1 MEENKTIV
9 TVVTPTYNREKEIV
23 NLYKSLCLQ
32 TNQNFLWMVID
43 DGSTD
48 STEGFIKSLDNGFH
62 GFTIKYI
69 KKDNGGKHT
78 ALNIAF
84 EIVNTELLFI
94 VDSDDVLT
102 PQAIET
108 VVNDWGK
115 YHDYQLCGIS
125 YLRGYPD
132 GIPIGDL
139 FPKDNLIDS
148 FAKVRI
154 NQHIEGD
161 KAEVWVTNY
170 LKGFC
175 FPVFPGEKFIGE
187 NYIWLQVSKLANMLF
202 RNEVIYQTQYLEG
215 GLTKLGRPL
224 RIKCPHGG
232 MASSLVV
239 MSPDFNLRNRIKNG
253 ILYACYSFFAKIGWR
268 EKYNIP
274 YKGLLTL
281 CIPFGY
287 VLYKYW
293 KKNYMRL

>member
-1 MEENKTIV
+1 M
-9 TVVTPTYNREKEIV
+9 
-23 NLYKSLCLQ
+23 
-32 TNQNFLWMVID
+32 MVLLIN
-43 DGSTD
+43 
-48 STEGFIKSLDNGFH
+48 TEGFIKSLDNGSH

-102 PQAIET
+102 PQAIDT

-139 FPKDNLIDS
+139 FPKDNLIGS

-154 NQHIEGD
+154 NQHVEGD

-170 LKGFC
+170 LKRFR
-175 FPVFPGEKFIGE
+175 FLYF
-187 NYIWLQVSKLANMLF
+187 QVK
-202 RNEVIYQTQYLEG
+202 
-215 GLTKLGRPL
+215 
-224 RIKCPHGG
+224 
-232 MASSLVV
+232 SL
-239 MSPDFNLRNRIKNG
+239 
-253 ILYACYSFFAKIGWR
+253 
-268 EKYNIP
+268 
-274 YKGLLTL
+274 
-281 CIPFGY
+281 
-287 VLYKYW
+287 
-293 KKNYMRL
+293 

>member
-1 MEENKTIV
+1 MMAENKSIV
-9 TVVTPTYNREKEIV
+9 TVVTPTYNREKEIE

-43 DGSTD
+43 DGSID
-48 STEGFIKSLDNGFH
+48 NTESFINSLDKGSHDFI
-62 GFTIKYI
+62 IKYI

-84 EIVNTELLFI
+84 EVVNTELLFI

-108 VVNDWGK
+108 VVNDWNK

-132 GIPIGDL
+132 GNPIGDL
-139 FPKDNLIDS
+139 FPEDYLIDRFS
-148 FAKVRI
+148 TVRI
-154 NQHIEGD
+154 NRHIEGD
-161 KAEVWVTNY
+161 KAEVWVTRF
-170 LKGFC
+170 LKGFR
-175 FPVFPGEKFIGE
+175 FPVFSGEKFIGE
-187 NYIWLQVSKLANMLF
+187 NYIWLQISKLADMLF

-239 MSPDFNLRNRIKNG
+239 MSSEFNLKDRVKNG
-253 ILYACYSFFAKIGWR
+253 ILYACYSFFANISWR

-274 YKGLLTL
+274 YKSLLTL
-281 CIPFGY
+281 CMPFGFC
-287 VLYKYW
+287 LYLYW
-293 KKNYMRL
+293 KKKYSH